1 MPKLKPG
8 TIWPTPE
15 ENAEINAGI
24 AADPDTFE
32 LDEEWFANARPAV
45 EVVPHIVERARK
57 ARIQQTT
64 AKK

>member
-45 EVVPHIVERARK
+45 EVVPHIVERVRK

-64 AKK
+64 AKN

>member
-1 MPKLKPG
+1 MPDLKPG

-45 EVVPHIVERARK
+45 EVVPHIVERVRK